1 MNTSKNA
8 MIAICLTA
16 ILAFAP
22 LAGFAQAATTFSGEA
37 IALRANA
44 LGISLSLSDTGPL
57 PSSGGKMPFLK
68 STGSQASRILS
79 CGTS

>member
-22 LAGFAQAATTFSGEA
+22 LAGFAQLSS
-37 IALRANA
+37 AN
-44 LGISLSLSDTGPL
+44 
-57 PSSGGKMPFLK
+57 
-68 STGSQASRILS
+68 SQ
-79 CGTS
+79 TNPT